1 MKAMRRSRR
10 LARRA
15 SCGVLILGLATGA
28 VAGGAGAA
36 RAQTAIR
43 GFTPAA
49 VSWGDN
55 FFGELG
61 NGAGFGSALPGG
73 VSGMGSGVSQ
83 VAAGRTFAL
92 ALKSDGTV
100 WAWGDN
106 ENGQLG
112 DDTGF
117 SSGVPVQVKGLSGV
131 TRVAAGDS
139 TGYALRSDGTVWA
152 WGLNSF
158 GQLGNGTVTRSFKPV
173 RVSGLHGITQI
184 AAGDYFALALRS
196 DGTVRAWGDDQD
208 GELGNGTQGQT
219 DFSKVAIQVSGLSR
233 VTMIA
238 AGGVNA
244 MATRIRSP
252 FSILTTVMTW
262 GPNQDG
268 QLGVSLDTPF
278 ALTPVAVTAIGAGS
292 VRGIS
297 MGSAGTAMALF
308 TDGSLWEWGH
318 NIDGDIPGAQG
329 NAVPTPRETMAP
341 GSGITQVSAGF
352 SHVLALRSNET
363 VLAWGD
369 NGAGELG
376 DGTTTAAAGPVEVS
390 GLTNTIQ
397 VVAGWSY
404 SLALHMVNSIIIF
417 RLTR

>member
-1 MKAMRRSRR
+1 MKAMWRSGR
-10 LARRA
+10 LARRV
-15 SCGVLILGLATGA
+15 SCGVLILGLATSA

-73 VSGMGSGVSQ
+73 VSGLGKGVSQ

-117 SSGVPVQVKGLSGV
+117 SSGVPVQVTGLSGV
-131 TRVAAGDS
+131 TQVAAGDS

-152 WGLNSF
+152 WGLNTL
-158 GQLGNGTVTRSFKPV
+158 GQLGNGTVVRSFKPV
-173 RVSGLHGITQI
+173 RVSGLFGITQI
-184 AAGDYFALALRS
+184 AAGNYFALALRS
-196 DGTVRAWGDDQD
+196 DGTVRAWGDGQD
-208 GELGNGTQGQT
+208 GELGNGSMGQA
-219 DFSKVAIQVSGLSR
+219 DFSKVAVPVSGLSR

-238 AGGVNA
+238 AGGDDA
-244 MATRIRSP
+244 MATRTRSL

-262 GPNQDG
+262 GANKSG
-268 QLGVSLDTPF
+268 QLGVGMSPSF
-278 ALTPVAVTAIGAGS
+278 ALTPVAVTAIGSGS
-292 VRGIS
+292 VREIA
-297 MGSAGTAMALF
+297 MGSSGTGMALF
-308 TDGSLWEWGH
+308 TDGSLWEWGT
-318 NIDGDIPGAQG
+318 NIDGQIPGQSG
-329 NAVPTPRETMAP
+329 AVYTPRETMAP

-369 NGAGELG
+369 NAAGELG
-376 DGTTTAAAGPVEVS
+376 DGTTAAAAGPVQVS
-390 GLTNTIQ
+390 GLSNTIE
-397 VVAGWSY
+397 VVAGWYY
-404 SLALHMVNSIIIF
+404 SLALQMVRSIIIF
-417 RLTR
+417 PLTR

>member
-1 MKAMRRSRR
+1 MKAMRRSWR

-15 SCGVLILGLATGA
+15 GCGVLILGLATGA

-55 FFGELG
+55 FYGELG

-73 VSGMGSGVSQ
+73 VSGLGRDVSQ
-83 VAAGRTFAL
+83 VAAGRTFGL
-92 ALKSDGTV
+92 ARKSDGTV

-131 TRVAAGDS
+131 TQVAAGDS

-152 WGLNSF
+152 WGLNTF
-158 GQLGNGTVTRSFKPV
+158 GQLGNGTVARSFKPV
-173 RVSGLHGITQI
+173 RVSGLFGITQI
-184 AAGDYFALALRS
+184 AAGNYFALALRS

-268 QLGVSLDTPF
+268 QLGVGRSPSF
-278 ALTPVAVTAIGAGS
+278 ALTPVAVTAIGSGS
-292 VRGIS
+292 VREIA
-297 MGSAGTAMALF
+297 MGSSGTGMALF
-308 TDGSLWEWGH
+308 TDGSLWEWGT
-318 NIDGDIPGAQG
+318 NVDGQIPGQSG
-329 NAVPTPRETMAP
+329 AVYTPRETMAP

-369 NGAGELG
+369 NVAGELG
-376 DGTTTAAAGPVEVS
+376 DGTTAAAAGPVQVS
-390 GLTNTIQ
+390 GLSNTVQ
-397 VVAGWSY
+397 VVAGWFY
-404 SLALHMVNSIIIF
+404 SLALQMVRSIIIF
-417 RLTR
+417 PLTR